1 MNIRKTI
8 ARIVLSIFIALL
20 LSGCTEQPIR
30 VEYNQFWKGITYETD
45 HVVYDDSA
53 NSQRYKKQNQ
63 NTVCV
68 AIKDYN
74 VFLLEEFD
82 SEIEARLEL
91 YHIKNNLAQYDG
103 NIVACKYMGCN
114 GYRFSGNDDNY
125 NQYYQVGNTIIIGL
139 GNSDDAD
146 AINQT
151 LLNIINSKN
160 KPVETNL
167 IEPIYN
173 FGKENQ
179 YVLR

>member
-1 MNIRKTI
+1 MVKII
-8 ARIVLSIFIALL
+8 ARTILSIFIALL
-20 LSGCTEQPIR
+20 LSGCKEQPIR
-30 VEYNQFWKGITYETD
+30 IEYNQFWQGITYKTD
-45 HVVYDDSA
+45 YVVYDDSA

-82 SEIEARLEL
+82 SEIDARIEL
-91 YHIKNNLAQYDG
+91 YHIKNNLSQHNG
-103 NIVACKYMGCN
+103 EIVSCEYMSYN
-114 GYRFSGNDDNY
+114 GYCFKGNDDNY
-125 NQYYQVGNTIIIGL
+125 NQYYQVGKTILIGL
-139 GNSDDAD
+139 GNIDDTD

-160 KPVETNL
+160 EPIETNL
-167 IEPIYN
+167 IKPLHN

-179 YVLR
+179 HVIR

>member
-1 MNIRKTI
+1 MKII
-8 ARIVLSIFIALL
+8 ARTVLSIFIALF
-20 LSGCTEQPIR
+20 LSGCKEEPIR
-30 VEYNQFWKGITYETD
+30 VEYNQFWQGVTYESTNT
-45 HVVYDDSA
+45 VYDDS
-53 NSQRYKKQNQ
+53 NNTYRYRGKCNQ
-63 NTVCV
+63 NTTCV
-68 AIKDYN
+68 AIKNYN

-146 AINQT
+146 AISQT